1 MIRGGRRGEWLGGLL
16 CGLLLAQPGAADDPK
31 GAADL
36 VAPAVDEVTL
46 ELIMSHPDWLGNAP
60 QNPYWS
66 ADGESIYFEQKRSG
80 EELRDLYRIERESE
94 TALQVADEDLGT
106 IDSPRGEWNL
116 DRSRRVYTLK
126 GDVFLRDLS
135 QGKVLQLT
143 RTTAVERAPRFLL
156 DGRKSV
162 V

>member
-1 MIRGGRRGEWLGGLL
+1 MICGGRRGEWLGGLL

-36 VAPAVDEVTL
+36 VAPAADEVTL

-126 GDVFLRDLS
+126 GDVF
-135 QGKVLQLT
+135 
-143 RTTAVERAPRFLL
+143 
-156 DGRKSV
+156 V
-162 V
+162 VVAFHVDIDENPTLFG